1 MPGAQRKR
9 IMPVARDASVTQLE
23 LFFDLVIVFAF
34 TMVTDLAA
42 HETTAINLLRALV
55 ILMLLWWMWIGYSWL
70 GNVVKAD
77 EGIARVAMFV
87 AMGAAFVI
95 ALTIPEAFHDLPGG
109 WYGPLV
115 FVIAYLVARLVHLS
129 VFWMASADDEK
140 LRGQVIRWAFGS
152 LTIAAVLLLLG
163 VRSHGDW
170 QILLWLAALAGEML
184 WTGFSGNDWVVNSA
198 KHFAERYGL
207 IIIIALGESIVSIGV
222 GVAGLPISWAI
233 TLGSLLGLA
242 VAGLMWWAYFD
253 VAALMV
259 EHELEHSTGERRIQ
273 IARGCYTYW
282 HFPMIAGIVAM
293 SLGLKKVLG
302 YVGGAQGHSLEDKLY
317 GIPLYALYGGAV
329 AYLLALVGF
338 RYYATHKLL
347 IPRVVAAVALL
358 ALIPLATTLPALGS
372 LALLCAVLLALIAW
386 ETVRYANPR
395 DRIRHGGDELRH
407 GGDLRHGGGEAA
419 QHG

>member
-1 MPGAQRKR
+1 MSAMPGAKR
-9 IMPVARDASVTQLE
+9 SRMTIVAEDGSVTQLE

-42 HETTAINLLRALV
+42 HETTAVNLLRALV

-87 AMGAAFVI
+87 AMGASFLI

-115 FVIAYLVARLVHLS
+115 FVIAYLVARLIHLW
-129 VFWMASADDEK
+129 VFWLASAEDEQ
-140 LRGQVIRWAFGS
+140 LRGQVVRWASGS
-152 LTIAAVLLLLG
+152 LTVGGALLLLG
-163 VRSHGDW
+163 AHYNGGA
-170 QILLWLAALAGEML
+170 QIGLWLGALAWDML
-184 WTGFSGNDWVVNSA
+184 WTAFSGNEWRLNSA

-233 TLGSLLGLA
+233 TLGSMLGLA
-242 VAGLMWWAYFD
+242 VSGLLWWAYFD
-253 VAALMV
+253 VASLVV
-259 EHELEHSTGERRIQ
+259 EHELEHATGERRVQ

-302 YVGGAQGHSLEDKLY
+302 YVGGAQGHSLSDALY
-317 GIPLYALYGGAV
+317 GIPLYALYGGVV
-329 AYLLALVGF
+329 AYLIALVGF
-338 RYYATHKLL
+338 RYSATHKVL
-347 IPRVVAAVALL
+347 IPRLVAAVALL
-358 ALIPLATTLPALGS
+358 ALIWPATALPALGS
-372 LALLCAVLLALIAW
+372 LGMLCVVLLALILW
-386 ETVRYANPR
+386 EVVAYAQKR
-395 DRIRHGGDELRH
+395 ERIRHGG
-407 GGDLRHGGGEAA
+407 
-419 QHG
+419 